1 MIPTE
6 TNFACAIKIS
16 EKHSKIRN
24 LDVKNLLVY
33 KNYVSPAKKHLKR
46 TEETSKTHF
55 KIKDLYVNNY
65 C

>member
-33 KNYVSPAKKHLKR
+33 KNCVSPAKKHLKR
-46 TEETSKTHF
+46 TEERSKTHF